1 MTPPVTVQRVERL
14 IALAAPALD
23 LVLAVGDRLSRIAG
37 AGDHEPRPVRPAG
50 EPALIEPP
58 PDPGAGAARGGRT

>member
-1 MTPPVTVQRVERL
+1 L

-23 LVLAVGDRLSRIAG
+23 LVLAVGDRVSRIAG
-37 AGDHEPRPVRPAG
+37 SADDEQRPVRPAS

-58 PDPGAGAARGGRT
+58 PGARASAGDGGRA

>member
-1 MTPPVTVQRVERL
+1 MAPSGTVQRVERL

-23 LVLAVGDRLSRIAG
+23 LVLAVGDRVSRIADPR
-37 AGDHEPRPVRPAG
+37 DHEQRPVRSAV

-58 PDPGAGAARGGRT
+58 PDSRAGGAGGG